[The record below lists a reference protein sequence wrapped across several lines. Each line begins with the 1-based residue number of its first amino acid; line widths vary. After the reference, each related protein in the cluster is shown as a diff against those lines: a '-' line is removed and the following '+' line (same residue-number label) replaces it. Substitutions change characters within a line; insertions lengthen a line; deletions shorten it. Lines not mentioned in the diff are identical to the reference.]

1 MEKSKDVK
9 RRFQRSKP
17 FRFSKEQIARLDRE
31 EARERRAKEL
41 REKEKQR
48 VANKKKKAEAEA
60 LAREEQRRRGIPV
73 PTTRYGPSSQPLL
86 LPFFKKGGQASLDH
100 QRALVAEP
108 DLAQPK
114 GDTSTDR
121 TGLGGDP
128 VWDSLDRRIGEPD
141 RDRAT
146 RGAAASDA
154 VVISSDEIING
165 SECSGQG
172 VQGQS
177 STVYAEPDPEPPSGV
192 RPETVPAWG
201 IAPVFPW
208 NTSTPYSSSLPAPG
222 DLLAYHGEAHCGGAV
237 DDTVEG
243 STEYGSSPPV
253 LADWD
258 DLGFGGQGS
267 ENQAKTGRQA
277 ICASTQRGLSPV
289 MPAQSPSF
297 ESSQFEPAD
306 FFDAEASCGNP
317 GEIGGHAISA
327 STRCGLPP
335 VSPVQGHYVRS
346 SQFNPADLFDIKAN
360 CGEPVGIGGQAIS
373 ASTQRGLSP
382 GSPAQGHYIRSSQ
395 FNPDNFSDSG
405 DKVYKMARPPLE
417 RFQIGWICALAI
429 EAAAAKE
436 MLDQRFGIL
445 DTQDPRDSNTYTL
458 GRIGSH
464 HIVIACLPGGQY
476 GTTSATTV
484 ANNMV
489 RTFSKS
495 FRIGL
500 MVGVG
505 GGIPS
510 ATHDI
515 RLGDV
520 VISFP
525 EGTSGGV
532 LQYDMGK
539 VGTKGEFRPIGSLNS
554 PPKALLTASNLMRAA
569 ELTDDPSYPTF
580 LLNAMARTARTRK
593 TFDRPQQDRL
603 FKLEHT
609 HPTTA
614 STCDGCLAVWEEIRS
629 ERETSGPQSH
639 YGIIASGNSVIKD
652 GNTREQLRLN
662 TGALCVEMEAA
673 GLMMDFPCIVVRGI
687 CDYADTHKNK
697 EWQGY
702 AALAAASY
710 AKELLSYIP
719 TAHVSQENLVV
730 DVCSSLKGE
739 IEGTNKRLDRAYDQQ
754 EQHHNEQKTMALT
767 DQQRRCHQ
775 SFKITNYEEQKNIN
789 PQRVEGTCEWVLQS
803 LEFNRWWESP
813 CNDLLWVSADPGC
826 GKSVL
831 ARSIID
837 DQVRASSPGVTIC
850 FFFFKDNKKQ
860 NRLDIALCS
869 VLHQL
874 FSQRPYL
881 LPYALPSWEKN
892 ADKLQKEADELW
904 RIFIAATSADI
915 SHKTICVF
923 DALDE
928 CCEKD
933 QGRLIEKLQFFYHQ
947 TTSSTAD
954 TYLKFLVTS
963 RPYDHIQDGFR
974 GITDSFPQVHIKG
987 EEENDQIHREIN
999 LVSFIIESKSS
1010 CFKWNTV
1017 LISGYI

>member
-1 MEKSKDVK
+1 MPKEPPRIIMEKSKDVK

-405 DKVYKMARPPLE
+405 DKVGSRDQAISASTQYGLSPVAQRLTQSPSFGSSQLDPVDFFDAEAR
-417 RFQIGWICALAI
+417 
-429 EAAAAKE
+429 
-436 MLDQRFGIL
+436 IL
-445 DTQDPRDSNTYTL
+445 ME
-458 GRIGSH
+458 IGSGEGGYVSH
-464 HIVIACLPGGQY
+464 NTILPSVGVIGTGQVAPIISQMSSDGSFFD
-476 GTTSATTV
+476 GTTDIIEEAFR
-484 ANNMV
+484 
-489 RTFSKS
+489 RT
-495 FRIGL
+495 
-500 MVGVG
+500 G
-505 GGIPS
+505 GGCFEAI
-510 ATHDI
+510 
-515 RLGDV
+515 LGD
-520 VISFP
+520 I
-525 EGTSGGV
+525 
-532 LQYDMGK
+532 
-539 VGTKGEFRPIGSLNS
+539 
-554 PPKALLTASNLMRAA
+554 
-569 ELTDDPSYPTF
+569 
-580 LLNAMARTARTRK
+580 
-593 TFDRPQQDRL
+593 
-603 FKLEHT
+603 
-609 HPTTA
+609 
-614 STCDGCLAVWEEIRS
+614 
-629 ERETSGPQSH
+629 
-639 YGIIASGNSVIKD
+639 
-652 GNTREQLRLN
+652 
-662 TGALCVEMEAA
+662 
-673 GLMMDFPCIVVRGI
+673 
-687 CDYADTHKNK
+687 
-697 EWQGY
+697 
-702 AALAAASY
+702 
-710 AKELLSYIP
+710 
-719 TAHVSQENLVV
+719 
-730 DVCSSLKGE
+730 
-739 IEGTNKRLDRAYDQQ
+739 
-754 EQHHNEQKTMALT
+754 
-767 DQQRRCHQ
+767 
-775 SFKITNYEEQKNIN
+775 
-789 PQRVEGTCEWVLQS
+789 
-803 LEFNRWWESP
+803 
-813 CNDLLWVSADPGC
+813 
-826 GKSVL
+826 
-831 ARSIID
+831 
-837 DQVRASSPGVTIC
+837 
-850 FFFFKDNKKQ
+850 
-860 NRLDIALCS
+860 
-869 VLHQL
+869 
-874 FSQRPYL
+874 
-881 LPYALPSWEKN
+881 
-892 ADKLQKEADELW
+892 
-904 RIFIAATSADI
+904 
-915 SHKTICVF
+915 
-923 DALDE
+923 
-928 CCEKD
+928 
-933 QGRLIEKLQFFYHQ
+933 
-947 TTSSTAD
+947 
-954 TYLKFLVTS
+954 
-963 RPYDHIQDGFR
+963 
-974 GITDSFPQVHIKG
+974 
-987 EEENDQIHREIN
+987 
-999 LVSFIIESKSS
+999 
-1010 CFKWNTV
+1010 
-1017 LISGYI
+1017 